1 MTMLERRSFLTGAAA
16 LAALASARAA
26 FATVPTDRR
35 FVLVLLR
42 GGLDGLHALP
52 PHGDRD
58 YRRRR
63 PTLALSPD
71 PALDLDGYFGLHPAL
86 SDLMPLYRARELLLV
101 PAAATRYRDR
111 SHFDGQNML
120 ENGSG
125 KPYGAPDGWLNRAI
139 LGLNGGDRRLGLA
152 LGPSVPLILQGPARV
167 RSWSDSL
174 LPAADE
180 DFLARMTVAYRDDP
194 LFGAA
199 LRDAR
204 GGGKPAVV
212 MDDMAGEPG
221 PAQVY
226 VKAARAAADLLARPD
241 GPRVAVLESQGW
253 DTHFAQERRLK
264 ELLREIISLGLLELK
279 RGLGEAWQETVVM
292 VVSEFGRTAA
302 ENGSGGTDHGT
313 GGLALLAGGAVA
325 GGRIV
330 GDWPGLSDRALYEA
344 RDVLAANAYERLL
357 KAVLIGH
364 LGLDPGHV
372 EDRVFPAS
380 RALSPMNGLFRRA

>member
-1 MTMLERRSFLTGAAA
+1 MLERRSFLTGAAA

-26 FATVPTDRR
+26 FATAPTDRR

-58 YRRRR
+58 YRRLR
-63 PTLALSPD
+63 PTLALPPD
-71 PALDLDGYFGLHPAL
+71 PGLDLDGYFGLHPAL
-86 SDLMPLYRARELLLV
+86 VDLMPLYRAEELLLV

-125 KPYGAPDGWLNRAI
+125 KPYGAQDGWLNRAI

-167 RSWSDSL
+167 GSWSDSA

-194 LFGAA
+194 LFAAA

-204 GGGKPAVV
+204 GGTKPTVA
-212 MDDMAGEPG
+212 MGDMASEPG
-221 PAQVY
+221 RQQVY

-264 ELLREIISLGLLELK
+264 ELLGDLARSLVELK
-279 RGLGEAWQETVVM
+279 RGLGEAWRETVVM

-302 ENGSGGTDHGT
+302 ENGSRGTDHGT

-330 GDWPGLSDRALYEA
+330 GDWPGLSERALYEG
-344 RDVLAANAYERLL
+344 RDVLAANAYERLF

-364 LGLDPGHV
+364 LGLDPGVV

-380 RALSPMNGLFRRA
+380 RAQLRMDGLFRRV

>member
-1 MTMLERRSFLTGAAA
+1 MLERRSFLTGAAA
-16 LAALASARAA
+16 LAALAPLASARTA
-26 FATVPTDRR
+26 FAAAPTDRR

-58 YRRRR
+58 YRRLR
-63 PTLALSPD
+63 PTLALLPD
-71 PALDLDGYFGLHPAL
+71 PTLDLDGYFGLHPVL
-86 SDLMPLYRARELLLV
+86 GDLMPLYRAGELLFV
-101 PAAATRYRDR
+101 PAATTRYRDR

-125 KPYGAPDGWLNRAI
+125 KPYGAQDGWLNRAI

-152 LGPSVPLILQGPARV
+152 LGPSVPLILQGPAHV
-167 RSWSDSL
+167 RSWSDST
-174 LPAADE
+174 LPAVDE
-180 DFLARMTVAYRDDP
+180 DFLARITVAYQHDP
-194 LFGAA
+194 LFAAA
-199 LRDAR
+199 LRDVQ
-204 GGGKPAVV
+204 GGVKPVG

-221 PAQVY
+221 REKPFI
-226 VKAARAAADLLARPD
+226 KAARVAADLLAQPD

-253 DTHFAQERRLK
+253 DTHFAQERRLR
-264 ELLREIISLGLLELK
+264 ELLGDLSRGLLELK
-279 RGLGEAWQETVVM
+279 SGLGDAWRETVLI

-302 ENGSGGTDHGT
+302 ENGSRGTDHGT
-313 GGLALLAGGAVA
+313 GGLALLAGGAVE

-330 GDWPGLSDRALYEA
+330 GDWPGLSERALDEG
-344 RDVLAANAYERLL
+344 RDVLAANSYERLF

-364 LGLDPGHV
+364 LGLDPGFV

-380 RALSPMNGLFRRA
+380 RAQSPTDGLFHRA

>member
-1 MTMLERRSFLTGAAA
+1 MLERRSFLTGAAA
-16 LAALASARAA
+16 LAALAPLASARAA
-26 FATVPTDRR
+26 FAAAPTDRR

-58 YRRRR
+58 YRRLR

-86 SDLMPLYRARELLLV
+86 GDLTPLYRAGELLFV

-125 KPYGAPDGWLNRAI
+125 KPYGAQDGWLNRAI

-152 LGPSVPLILQGPARV
+152 LGPSVPLILQGPAHI
-167 RSWSDSL
+167 RSWSDSSV
-174 LPAADE
+174 PAVDE
-180 DFLARMTVAYRDDP
+180 DFLARITVAYRDDL
-194 LFGAA
+194 LFAAA
-199 LRDAR
+199 LRDAQ
-204 GGGKPAVV
+204 GGAKPVG
-212 MDDMAGEPG
+212 MGDMTGEPG
-221 PAQVY
+221 REKSY
-226 VKAARAAADLLARPD
+226 VKAAQVAADLLSRPD
-241 GPRVAVLESQGW
+241 GPRVGVLESQGW

-264 ELLREIISLGLLELK
+264 ELLGELSRGLVELK
-279 RGLGEAWQETVVM
+279 SGLGEAWRETVVI
-292 VVSEFGRTAA
+292 VVSEFGRTAT
-302 ENGSGGTDHGT
+302 ENGSRGTDHGT

-330 GDWPGLSDRALYEA
+330 GDWPDLSGRALYEG
-344 RDVLAANAYERLL
+344 RDVLAANSYERLF
-357 KAVLIGH
+357 KAILIGH
-364 LGLDPGHV
+364 LGLDPGFV

-380 RALSPMNGLFRRA
+380 RAQSPTDGLFRRA